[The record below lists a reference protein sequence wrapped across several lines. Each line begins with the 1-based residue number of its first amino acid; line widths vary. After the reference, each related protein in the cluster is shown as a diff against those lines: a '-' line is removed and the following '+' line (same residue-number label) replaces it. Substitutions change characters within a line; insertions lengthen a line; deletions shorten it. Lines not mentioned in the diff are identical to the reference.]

1 MSQEE
6 LKNKIIAFAKTY
18 EYSNL
23 ITIGDSGIPKGR
35 MMENLPLEDDLVFWF
50 ATGAQS
56 NKVQEIKNNPKT
68 SVFLYRPE
76 DHSSIS
82 ALGKAEIVTDDNIR
96 KEKWKDKWSSF
107 WEGGPADPAYRLIKI
122 VPEKI
127 IYLDFP
133 NHSQEVLEL

>member
-18 EYSNL
+18 AYSNL
-23 ITIGDSGIPKGR
+23 ITIDDSGLPKGR

-56 NKVQEIKNNPKT
+56 NKLQEIKDNPKA

-82 ALGKAEIVTDDNIR
+82 ALGRAEIVTDDNTR
-96 KEKWKDKWSSF
+96 KDKWKDKWSAF
-107 WEGGPADPAYRLIKI
+107 WEGGPTDPAYRLIKI

-127 IYLDFP
+127 VYLDFP
-133 NHSQEVLEL
+133 NHAQEVLEL